1 MKFTDAVKS
10 CFHQYASFSGR
21 ARRSEYWYFTLFNI
35 VLSYVIA
42 FIGGWMDFKGLPVIA
57 YLALFLPGLAVCI
70 RRLHDIGKSGW
81 WYLIGFVPVVGFI
94 LLIVWF
100 CRDSEAG
107 PNRYG
112 QNPKG
117 IDYAETPYYQ

>member
-10 CFHQYASFSGR
+10 CFRQYAGFSGR

-35 VLSYVIA
+35 LLSYVVG
-42 FIGGWMDFKGLPVIA
+42 FISGRTNALWLSIVVS
-57 YLALFLPGLAVCI
+57 LALFLPGLAVCI

-81 WYLIGFVPVVGFI
+81 WYLIGFVPVVGVI

-112 QNPKG
+112 QNPKEVAF
-117 IDYAETPYYQ
+117 AESPYYP